1 MTEKGNLVSDY
12 TFEDTNIIEED
23 LDNDIMSKGIIE
35 RMIEYT
41 ERQLKQVCIEE
52 HKYNLHI
59 SRQALDWL
67 IGVQREFNDIFTL
80 DDIIKVLIH
89 TLPEIEE

>member
-1 MTEKGNLVSDY
+1 MTKKGNLVSDY
-12 TFEDTNIIEED
+12 TFEDTNFIEED
-23 LDNDIMSKGIIE
+23 LDNDIMSKGIID

-59 SRQALDWL
+59 SRQSLDWL
-67 IGVQREFNDIFTL
+67 IGVQREFNNIFTL
-80 DDIIKVLIH
+80 DDIVKVLIQ